1 MALSDSA
8 PQQGFSLDNWMMS
21 PLFQMGAGVLGSP
34 TIGQGL
40 MQGSQNAAQMAQAQ
54 MRQRR
59 EAELFPL
66 QKQLMQAQ
74 VTKALEPA
82 TTDDIREFQFAKR
95 ENPSLTFM
103 DFMQRK
109 KASGLG
115 NQPIMGVGP
124 DGKPAVLRMAPEGL
138 QAAAIPPGYS
148 VDPRNVMKVDTGTGT
163 AVVAP
168 DGRTITT
175 VGKDVAGAETQR
187 VVGRETGEKVA
198 GLSKAE
204 QAIQSYEKQQELIK
218 QDIKSAIAK
227 VKGGWATGLPGAIG
241 RSVLNPTETDAKDL
255 DALLNTIKGNIG
267 FDKLQQMRMESPTG
281 GALGAVAVQELEM
294 LQSVL
299 GSLSTSQSQKQLEDN
314 LDRLEKTLDYFK
326 GLRRQALEDDKKRF
340 GGAVVGPPNVP
351 IGATPSVRP
360 WQTFTTPNGITIRG
374 LD

>member
-59 EAELFPL
+59 DAELFPL

-74 VTKALEPA
+74 VNKAMEPA

-95 ENPSLTFM
+95 ENPNLTFM

-124 DGKPAVLRMAPEGL
+124 DGKAAVLRLAPEGL

-148 VDPRNVMKVDTGTGT
+148 VDPRNVVKIDTGTGT
-163 AVVAP
+163 TLAGP
-168 DGRTITT
+168 DGRTIAT
-175 VGKDVAGAETQR
+175 VGKDVAGAETQK

-198 GLSKAE
+198 GLSKQESALK
-204 QAIQSYEKQQELIK
+204 SYEAQHVLVK
-218 QDIKSAIAK
+218 QDINKALRMADS
-227 VKGGWATGLPGAIG
+227 GWATGLTGAFANMIPGTSAY
-241 RSVLNPTETDAKDL
+241 DL
-255 DALLNTIKGNIG
+255 RRTIDTIRANIG
-267 FDKLQQMRMESPTG
+267 FDKLQQMRMDSPTG
-281 GALGAVAVQELEM
+281 GALGQVAVQELEM
-294 LQSVL
+294 LQSVFGSMDQAQSPAQLKENLVRL
-299 GSLSTSQSQKQLEDN
+299 GELLTQF
-314 LDRLEKTLDYFK
+314 KTM
-326 GLRRQALEDDKKRF
+326 RQQALEEDKQRF

-360 WQTFTTPNGITIRG
+360 QQTFTTPNGVTFRK